1 MKSSLLFIITI
12 LLFLPSSGAALERFD
27 IITTAEMQQMLNDRE
42 SGKIDFLLVNG
53 LDKMIYNHATIPGSI
68 NIPLSSYKQC
78 SARLG
83 TQKDKL
89 IIPY

>member
-1 MKSSLLFIITI
+1 MKRSILFLITI
-12 LLFLPSSGAALERFD
+12 LIFLPFPGVALERFD
-27 IITTAEMQQMLNDRE
+27 IITTAEMKQMLHDRE
-42 SGKIDFLLVNG
+42 TGKIDFLLVNA

-68 NIPLSSYKQC
+68 NIPLSSYKQY
-78 SARLG
+78 SAKLG